1 MKVKPIL
8 ATTMMAVLSLTVA
21 AQQKPPVSIQLATG
35 SDATAA
41 AQTSAP
47 PALCN
52 PCLFYGG
59 DITPNGENAE
69 GMADE
74 NTLST
79 PDTSSYAAFEVPDG
93 VTATIT
99 GILFN
104 VQASANFDPRTASYE
119 IRTGVSEGYGGTV
132 LISGT
137 RETEVEPTGRSFSGL
152 KEYTVFI
159 RLSDPEA
166 LNTGEYWFNLTPNCT
181 NGAVDGSCYSGGMY
195 FSNTTK
201 ETNAM
206 HPERQ
211 PASS

>member
-1 MKVKPIL
+1 
-8 ATTMMAVLSLTVA
+8 MA
-21 AQQKPPVSIQLATG
+21 G
-35 SDATAA
+35 
-41 AQTSAP
+41 
-47 PALCN
+47 
-52 PCLFYGG
+52 
-59 DITPNGENAE
+59 
-69 GMADE
+69 E

-211 PASS
+211 PASSMYLNSSIWGYKWTNWCDPSLSSNPEQCKAGSFGLTGSEK